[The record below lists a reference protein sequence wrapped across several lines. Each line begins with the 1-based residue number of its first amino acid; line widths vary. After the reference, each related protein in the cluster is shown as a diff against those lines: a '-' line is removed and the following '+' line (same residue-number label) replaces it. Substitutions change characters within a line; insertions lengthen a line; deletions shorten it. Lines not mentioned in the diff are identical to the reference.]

1 MDALVYIHH
10 VQSNDNLT
18 GVSIRYGCQPAVV
31 RQANGFWPSD
41 TIQSRRTIVLPVEAC
56 TLKGRRLPP
65 TERTDLPDDSGALVG
80 PFKDSKSTPP
90 GPAFGF
96 AYGQFI
102 SQDNWDPAA
111 TQTSGKG
118 QSPAPPWKHECWVQ
132 IDGFSSAVEIGRVPR
147 RTLGFFPRA

>member
-1 MDALVYIHH
+1 AVEDSQDNYKRRDSGDKFGSSSVPPPEDAMDALVYIHH

-65 TERTDLPDDSGALVG
+65 TERTDLPDDSGALV
-80 PFKDSKSTPP
+80 
-90 GPAFGF
+90 
-96 AYGQFI
+96 
-102 SQDNWDPAA
+102 
-111 TQTSGKG
+111 
-118 QSPAPPWKHECWVQ
+118 
-132 IDGFSSAVEIGRVPR
+132 
-147 RTLGFFPRA
+147 